1 MSLPPRVQNSLRLG
15 RDLAAEAQP
24 RQSGWRA
31 WVHLR
36 PVLDGPD
43 LDSVREVRT
52 RDRVGRRYDSVPVRF
67 VLRRVE
73 LSPWHLREE
82 CADDLDVAMSQR
94 PVPDEI
100 RVVDTEADVLAAL
113 AEWGVDPEAL
123 RLPVAVDYPEP
134 PPALAASPSAV

>member
-1 MSLPPRVQNSLRLG
+1 MSLPSRVQNSLRLG
-15 RDLAAEAQP
+15 RDLAAEAP
-24 RQSGWRA
+24 PHQSEWRA

-43 LDSVREVRT
+43 FDSVQEERNW
-52 RDRVGRRYDSVPVRF
+52 DRVATRYDSAPVRF

-82 CADDLDVAMSQR
+82 WADDLDVAMSQR
-94 PVPDEI
+94 PVPDET

-123 RLPVAVDYPEP
+123 RLPVTVDYPEP
-134 PPALAASPSAV
+134 PPALGASPSAV

>member
-15 RDLAAEAQP
+15 RDLAAEAPP
-24 RQSGWRA
+24 RQPEWRA

-36 PVLDGPD
+36 PVLDGPNF
-43 LDSVREVRT
+43 DSVQEARN
-52 RDRVGRRYDSVPVRF
+52 RDRVGRRYDSVAIRF

-82 CADDLDVAMSQR
+82 WADDLDVAMSQR
-94 PVPDEI
+94 PVPDET
-100 RVVDTEADVLAAL
+100 RVVDTESDVLAAL

-123 RLPVAVDYPEP
+123 RLPVTVDYPEP
-134 PPALAASPSAV
+134 PPTLGASPSAV